1 MSMSESHTN
10 AELPNEMQTII
21 ESGMRYYDMVRSD
34 IHGRYQSWEHC
45 YGIFSKLKDK
55 KLSKDDFDYLSLHLS
70 FYLASWGMYRGS
82 SFLLQRDYTVHIPA
96 IQELMKSQYRQLWG
110 IKCSALEQAENL
122 TTLFTLSEALKTIYN
137 EIRIAANQSINKP
150 APSVGISD
158 VLITKILMGTMGC
171 VPAYDR
177 FFCSAVKHCKASS
190 ALFSKQSIKK
200 LCLFYEQHR
209 EIFEKCRAEMSQG
222 WIDYPQMK
230 VIDMCFWQIGYD
242 EDIAAAGTGDSE

>member
-1 MSMSESHTN
+1 MLN
-10 AELPNEMQTII
+10 DLQTII
-21 ESGMRYYDMVRSD
+21 EGGMRYYDMVHTD
-34 IHGRYQSWEHC
+34 IHGRYHSWEHC
-45 YGIFSKLKDK
+45 YGVFSKYKDK
-55 KLSKDDFDYLSLHLS
+55 ELTAEDLDYLSLHLS

-96 IQELMKSQYRQLWG
+96 IQELMKPQYRQLWG
-110 IKCSALEQAENL
+110 IKCITLTQTGNL
-122 TTLFTLSEALKTIYN
+122 TTLFMLSEKLKELYS
-137 EIRIAANQSINKP
+137 EIRIAANLSINKP

-200 LCLFYEQHR
+200 LCLFYEEHSDV
-209 EIFEKCRAEMSQG
+209 FEKCRSEMSRG

-242 EDIAAAGTGDSE
+242 EDIANGGSADGE